1 MLNELIALLMILTI
15 ILFILIDFIGLLI
28 VMGFL

>member
-1 MLNELIALLMILTI
+1 MLNELIALLMLMTI